1 MLRTTFA
8 KFKKDQKGSVAIE
21 FAFLGPLIVLVILA
35 FFDIAISFFVGSAL
49 DLAVE
54 RVGRGIRTGQ
64 VAEQGL
70 TADKLKT
77 AICNEIALSF
87 ECSSRLLLKIDVVP
101 DITKLLATRAIN
113 DAREISVE
121 ETFNPGKSGDVV
133 SVEAFLPWP
142 SALNWI
148 LSPNKTKDGEYVI
161 GASDLFKN
169 EPF

>member
-8 KFKKDQKGSVAIE
+8 KFKKDPKGSVAIE

-77 AICNEIALSF
+77 AICNEIALSLNVHRAC
-87 ECSSRLLLKIDVVP
+87 CSRSMSLP
-101 DITKLLATRAIN
+101 EITKLMATDLSTAL
-113 DAREISVE
+113 V
-121 ETFNPGKSGDVV
+121 KSR
-133 SVEAFLPWP
+133 
-142 SALNWI
+142 
-148 LSPNKTKDGEYVI
+148 
-161 GASDLFKN
+161 
-169 EPF
+169 

>member
-8 KFKKDQKGSVAIE
+8 KFKKDPKGSVAIE

-87 ECSSRLLLKIDVVP
+87 ECSSRLLLKVDVVP
-101 DITKLLATRAIN
+101 EITKLMATRPIN
-113 DAREISVE
+113 GAGQISVE
-121 ETFNPGKSGDVV
+121 ETFNPGKRRGCRVRR
-133 SVEAFLPWP
+133 SVPSVA
-142 SALNWI
+142 SALNWV